1 MVKIKLLLV
10 FIYGVA
16 CLNKNLES
24 KVKVKGAYNQHY
36 KQYYRGYKQQKSKM
50 AILGGP
56 IRNTIFLNI
65 LLKKE
70 FQKYLGGDNFFQI
83 FFV

>member
-50 AILGGP
+50 AILWGP
-56 IRNTIFLNI
+56 ISNTICFFENFGENVNL
-65 LLKKE
+65 
-70 FQKYLGGDNFFQI
+70 FYLF
-83 FFV
+83 